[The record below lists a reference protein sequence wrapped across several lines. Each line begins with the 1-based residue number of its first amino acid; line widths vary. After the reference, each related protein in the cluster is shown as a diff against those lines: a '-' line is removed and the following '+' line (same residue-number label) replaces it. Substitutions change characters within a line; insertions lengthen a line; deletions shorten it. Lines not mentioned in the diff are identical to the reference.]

1 MGLIK
6 NLGACQF
13 RLTTLHKRVPLI
25 IFPTKQTSSPMPPLN
40 TTTFIKP
47 KNEEKDEAPLEDPRV
62 RRNRLA
68 RKRHVTPFE
77 EQRATNAN

>member
-1 MGLIK
+1 
-6 NLGACQF
+6 
-13 RLTTLHKRVPLI
+13 
-25 IFPTKQTSSPMPPLN
+25 MPPLN